1 MKMYIISAYTYR
13 HVIHMRNEYSCGN
26 KSNVLTKKIH
36 LLHLLVGP
44 YRAHSIDWKL
54 IANQ

>member
-1 MKMYIISAYTYR
+1 
-13 HVIHMRNEYSCGN
+13 MRNEYSCGN

-44 YRAHSIDWKL
+44 YRDHSHRLEINCKS
-54 IANQ
+54 IN